1 MCVRTERSLMRE
13 PIMDECLQ
21 LLADGRR
28 RRVIRSLQVE
38 GETTVEGLTMRLLAD
53 GPENSR
59 EKIHT
64 ELHHTHL
71 PKLQSY
77 GIAEYDRDSG
87 TVQYQSHDGL
97 EQVMD
102 SLPEQT
108 IVPPATAGN
117 K

>member
-1 MCVRTERSLMRE
+1 MRE

-21 LLADGRR
+21 LLADSRR
-28 RRVIRSLQVE
+28 RRVIRCLQAE
-38 GETTVEGLTMRLLAD
+38 GGTTVEDLAVQLLAD
-53 GPENSR
+53 IPDNSR

-77 GIAEYDRDSG
+77 GIVDYDRDSG
-87 TVQYQSHDGL
+87 AVRYHAHDGL
-97 EQVMD
+97 EQVLD

-108 IVPPATAGN
+108 LVPPAKAKN
-117 K
+117 R

>member
-1 MCVRTERSLMRE
+1 MRE

-21 LLADGRR
+21 LLSDSRR
-28 RRVIRSLQVE
+28 RRVIRSLQAE
-38 GETTVEGLTMRLLAD
+38 DETTVEDLTMRLLAD
-53 GPENSR
+53 DPEKSR
-59 EKIHT
+59 GKIHA

-77 GIAEYDRDSG
+77 GIIEYDRDSG
-87 TVQYQSHDGL
+87 AVQYHAHDGL

-108 IVPPATAGN
+108 IVPPVEAEN
-117 K
+117 R

>member
-1 MCVRTERSLMRE
+1 MRE

-28 RRVIRSLQVE
+28 RRVIRCLQAA
-38 GETTVEGLTMRLLAD
+38 GETTVEDLTVRLLAD
-53 GPENSR
+53 SPDNSR
-59 EKIHT
+59 EKIHA

-77 GIAEYDRDSG
+77 GIVEYDRDSG
-87 TVQYQSHDGL
+87 AVQYHAHDGL

-102 SLPEQT
+102 SLPVQT
-108 IVPPATAGN
+108 IVPPVKAGN
-117 K
+117 R